1 MKVTIQSIKR
11 PVGTIMLM
19 IVLMV
24 VGAAGFFRL
33 PTNMLPDITY
43 PMVKVYVYWPGATP
57 EQMENEVAT
66 VIERK
71 MATVDNLDYIESTSE
86 EGVYTLLVNFDF
98 SVDRDVAYQ
107 DVLAKMGLIKKELPL
122 GILEPVV
129 FKADPSQ
136 LPVVEILVSS
146 ENMSLTQLRTWVENE
161 FQEEFASVK
170 GSAGTAL
177 SGGMMREIRVHIDP
191 LKMQGYNITL
201 TEITNRLKNENV
213 DMVGG
218 RLVTETQ
225 DYIIRTYGEFTSLK
239 AIENLIIRK
248 QNSDGQILV
257 KDVARVED
265 YHGLQRIRTKY
276 NGKEGVRISIFK
288 QADANA
294 VIVSDLIAERLKNLQ
309 NELPPS
315 TKIEMIYDQAEYV
328 RLATN
333 GVRDVMLMAA
343 LLVTLVTAFFLS
355 GWRRVLALVLSLPVT
370 LLATFFLM
378 ELLGFSINIFT
389 LGGLVV
395 AMTVV
400 LDNSVVMLENITR
413 IQETEP
419 KTPNQITKGALQ
431 ISGAIVTSTLTFL
444 SLFVPF
450 LLVPGMASLL
460 FRELVITIAIIIFFS
475 MAVSLTVT
483 PMFMALFYP
492 EGKPVNKKQSFIARI
507 SDGFISGLIYVYK
520 PLLNGALKLR
530 WLVLLGFLLLLMP
543 GYIFLQKTGSE
554 FLPKADDG
562 LITVKVT
569 MPTGSAMGETDK
581 VLSQVEKIIAEQ
593 KYIHG
598 YATLAGGKVW
608 GLVTT
613 EKSFEGELNIQLVP
627 AAERTM
633 DTDEFVE
640 ILRPAVMKAVKA
652 PGANI
657 KVFHTKMKG
666 IKQTGQF
673 DIELE
678 ILASR
683 SESMQNIF
691 KQASLLRNELKDLDF
706 LSGLDIS
713 LRLTKPEYQIKVDRK
728 KAFDLG
734 LSYEDIGN
742 TVKTFVG
749 GTVATRYKDG
759 AYYYPIRMVMD
770 EREFNSELDIENI
783 YVLASSGA
791 KIPLS
796 AVAEVVK
803 ATGPIQI
810 DRKDQD
816 RVIKVTAN
824 VAGVSV
830 GDATA
835 TLNKKLENYQ
845 FPAGYDLNYGG
856 QSQMLSENLQQM
868 TIILL
873 FALFLGYAVMVI
885 YFEDFIKPLIIIIR
899 IPLSLAGISFALY
912 ITDTPLSVTA
922 LIGIIMLT
930 GMEINNGVLLISF
943 IDELREEG
951 MDTVKAIKQAAFVR
965 YRPIL
970 ITDINSLFGLIP
982 LAFAFGDG
990 TEMLRPMAIVVIGGL
1005 LFGLLLVFIFI
1016 PIMYQIL
1023 YGNSDTKLT
1032 HKNALSNDFD
1042 ESKNLI
1048 TM

>member
-1 MKVTIQSIKR
+1 MKLSIQSIQR
-11 PVGTIMLM
+11 PAGTIMLM

-24 VGAAGFFRL
+24 VGVAGFLRL

-107 DVLAKMGLIKKELPL
+107 DVLAKMGLVRKELPQ
-122 GILEPVV
+122 GTLEPIV

-136 LPVVEILVSS
+136 LPVVEVLVSS
-146 ENMSLTQLRTWVENE
+146 ENMSLTQLRTWVDNE

-177 SGGMMREIRVHIDP
+177 SGGVMREIRIHIDP
-191 LKMQGYNITL
+191 LKLQGYDLTL
-201 TEITNRLKNENV
+201 EEITRRLQAENV

-218 RLVTETQ
+218 RVVTETR
-225 DYIIRTYGEFTSLK
+225 DYLIRTYGEFQSL
-239 AIENLIIRK
+239 ADIENLILRK
-248 QNSDGQILV
+248 EAGDSQILL

-265 YHGLQRIRTKY
+265 HHGLQRIRTKY
-276 NGKEGVRISIFK
+276 NGREGVRISIFK

-294 VIVSDLIAERLKNLQ
+294 VIVSDLIAERLQELQ
-309 NELPPS
+309 AELPS
-315 TKIEMIYDQAEYV
+315 ATRIEMIYDQAEYV

-333 GVRDVMLMAA
+333 GVRDAMLLAA

-355 GWRRVLALVLSLPVT
+355 GWKRVMSLVLSLPVT
-370 LLATFFLM
+370 LLGTFFFM

-419 KTPNQITKGALQ
+419 DTPHQITRGAVQ
-431 ISGAIVTSTLTFL
+431 ISGAIVTATLTFL

-460 FRELVITIAIIIFFS
+460 FKELVITVGIIILLS
-475 MAVSLTVT
+475 MVVSLTVT
-483 PMFMALFYP
+483 PMLMALFYP
-492 EGKPVNKKQSFIARI
+492 EGQPIQKKHSWVARVSDLFIK
-507 SDGFISGLIYVYK
+507 GLIYIYK
-520 PLLNGALKLR
+520 PLLHWSLKLR
-530 WLVLLGFLLLLMP
+530 WLVLLIFLLLMIP
-543 GYIFLQKTGSE
+543 GYYYLQKIGSE

-562 LITVKVT
+562 LITVKVI
-569 MPTGSAMGETDK
+569 MPTGTAMSETDK
-581 VLSQVEKIIAEQ
+581 VLAEAEKIVAQ
-593 KYIHG
+593 QDYIHG

-613 EKSFEGELNIQLVP
+613 ENSFEGELNIQLVP
-627 AAERTM
+627 AADRPM
-633 DTDEFVE
+633 DTDEYVE
-640 ILRPAVMKAVKA
+640 QLRPAIMKAIKA
-652 PGANI
+652 PGATV
-657 KVFHTKMKG
+657 KVFHSKMKG
-666 IKQTGQF
+666 IRQTGQF

-678 ILASR
+678 VLAPR
-683 SESMQNIF
+683 SESMPSIF
-691 KQASLLRNELKDLDF
+691 AEAAKIRSQLSDLDY

-713 LRLTKPEYQIKVDRK
+713 LRLTKPEFQIRVDRK

-734 LSYEDIGN
+734 VSYEDIGN
-742 TVKTFVG
+742 TVKTLVG

-759 AYYYPIRMVMD
+759 AYYYPIRIITD
-770 EREFNSELDIENI
+770 EREVTSARDLENI
-783 YVLASSGA
+783 YIQTSQGG
-791 KIPLS
+791 KIPLN
-796 AVAEVVK
+796 AVADVIK
-803 ATGPIQI
+803 AVGPMQI

-830 GDATA
+830 GDATSA
-835 TLNKKLENYQ
+835 IQQKLESHTL
-845 FPAGYDLNYGG
+845 PSGYRMNYGG
-856 QSQMLSENLQQM
+856 QSQMLSENMSQM
-868 TIILL
+868 AIILL
-873 FALFLGYAVMVI
+873 FALFLGYAVMVL
-885 YFEDFIKPLIIIIR
+885 YFESFLKPLIIIIR

-912 ITDTPLSVTA
+912 LTGTPLSVTA
-922 LIGIIMLT
+922 LIGVIMLT
-930 GMEINNGVLLISF
+930 GMEINNGVLLLTF
-943 IDELREEG
+943 IDELRAQGKGIVES
-951 MDTVKAIKQAAFVR
+951 IKEAALVR
-965 YRPIL
+965 LRPIL
-970 ITDINSLFGLIP
+970 ITDINSLFGLLP
-982 LAFAFGDG
+982 LALLWGDG
-990 TEMLRPMAIVVIGGL
+990 TEMLRPMSIVVIGGL

-1016 PIMYQIL
+1016 PVVYLIL
-1023 YGNSDTKLT
+1023 YGN
-1032 HKNALSNDFD
+1032 NAQSH
-1042 ESKNLI
+1042 S
-1048 TM
+1048 

>member
-1 MKVTIQSIKR
+1 MKLSIQSIQR
-11 PVGTIMLM
+11 PAGTIMLM

-24 VGAAGFFRL
+24 VGIAGFLRL

-98 SVDRDVAYQ
+98 SVNRDVAYQ
-107 DVLAKMGLIKKELPL
+107 DVLAKMGLVRKELPQ
-122 GILEPVV
+122 GTLEPIV

-136 LPVVEILVSS
+136 LPVVEVLVSS
-146 ENMSLTQLRTWVENE
+146 DNMSLTQLRTWIDNE

-177 SGGMMREIRVHIDP
+177 SGGVMREIRVHVDP
-191 LKMQGYNITL
+191 LKLQGYNITL
-201 TEITNRLKNENV
+201 AELASRLQAENI

-218 RLVTETQ
+218 RVVTETR
-225 DYIIRTYGEFTSLK
+225 DYIIRTYGEFQSLRD
-239 AIENLIIRK
+239 IENLIVRK
-248 QNSDGQILV
+248 QGGDGQILL

-265 YHGLQRIRTKY
+265 HHGLQRIRTKY
-276 NGKEGVRISIFK
+276 NGREGVRISIFK

-294 VIVSDLIAERLKNLQ
+294 VIVSDLIADRLEELRS
-309 NELPPS
+309 ELPS
-315 TKIEMIYDQAEYV
+315 TTRIEMIYDQAEYV

-333 GVRDVMLMAA
+333 GVRDAMLLAA

-355 GWRRVLALVLSLPVT
+355 GWRRVMALVLSLPVT
-370 LLATFFLM
+370 LLGTFFFM

-419 KTPNQITKGALQ
+419 GTPNQISRGAVQ
-431 ISGAIVTSTLTFL
+431 ISGAIVTATLTFL

-460 FRELVITIAIIIFFS
+460 FKELVITVAIIITLS
-475 MAVSLTVT
+475 D
-483 PMFMALFYP
+483 LFI
-492 EGKPVNKKQSFIARI
+492 N
-507 SDGFISGLIYVYK
+507 GLIFLYK
-520 PLLNGALKLR
+520 PLLHWSLKLR
-530 WLVLLGFLLLLMP
+530 WLVLLIFFLLMIP
-543 GYIFLQKTGSE
+543 GYYFLQRTGSE
-554 FLPKADDG
+554 FLPTADDG
-562 LITVKVT
+562 LITVKVI
-569 MPTGSAMGETDK
+569 MPTGTAMTETDK
-581 VLSQVEKIIAEQ
+581 VLAQAEKIISEQ
-593 KYIHG
+593 DYIHG

-613 EKSFEGELNIQLVP
+613 ENSFEGELNIQLVP
-627 AAERTM
+627 AADRPM
-633 DTDEFVE
+633 DTDEYVE
-640 ILRPAVMKAVKA
+640 QLRPVVMKAIKA
-652 PGANI
+652 PGATV
-657 KVFHTKMKG
+657 KVFHSKMKG
-666 IKQTGQF
+666 IRQTGQF

-678 ILASR
+678 VLAPR
-683 SESMQNIF
+683 SESMQAIF
-691 KQASLLRNELKDLDF
+691 AEAAKIRSQLSDLDY

-713 LRLTKPEYQIKVDRK
+713 LRLTKPEFQIRVDRQ
-728 KAFDLG
+728 KAFDMG

-742 TVKTFVG
+742 TVKTMVG

-759 AYYYPIRMVMD
+759 AYYYPLRIITD
-770 EREFNSELDIENI
+770 EREVTSASDLENI
-783 YVLASSGA
+783 YIQTSRGA
-791 KIPLS
+791 KIPLN

-803 ATGPIQI
+803 AVGPMQV

-830 GDATA
+830 GDATSA
-835 TLNKKLENYQ
+835 IKQRLESH
-845 FPAGYDLNYGG
+845 PLPSGYRMNYGG
-856 QSQMLSENLQQM
+856 QSQMLSENMNQM
-868 TIILL
+868 AIILL
-873 FALFLGYAVMVI
+873 FALFLGYAVMVL
-885 YFEDFIKPLIIIIR
+885 YFESFLKPLIIIIR

-912 ITDTPLSVTA
+912 VTGMPLSVTA

-930 GMEINNGVLLISF
+930 GMEIN
-943 IDELREEG
+943 
-951 MDTVKAIKQAAFVR
+951 
-965 YRPIL
+965 
-970 ITDINSLFGLIP
+970 
-982 LAFAFGDG
+982 
-990 TEMLRPMAIVVIGGL
+990 
-1005 LFGLLLVFIFI
+1005 
-1016 PIMYQIL
+1016 
-1023 YGNSDTKLT
+1023 
-1032 HKNALSNDFD
+1032 
-1042 ESKNLI
+1042 
-1048 TM
+1048 

>member
-1 MKVTIQSIKR
+1 MKLTIQSIKR
-11 PVGTIMLM
+11 PAGTIMLM

-24 VGAAGFFRL
+24 VGLAGFFRL
-33 PTNMLPDITY
+33 PNNMLPDITY

-57 EQMENEVAT
+57 EQMENEVAA

-98 SVDRDVAYQ
+98 SVNRDVAYQ
-107 DVLAKMGLIKKELPL
+107 DVLAKMGLIKKELPQ
-122 GILEPVV
+122 GILEPIV

-136 LPVVEILVSS
+136 LPVVEILASA
-146 ENMSLTQLRTWVENE
+146 ENMSLTKLRTWVENE

-191 LKMQGYNITL
+191 VKLQGYNVTL
-201 TEITNRLKNENV
+201 QEIANRLQKENI

-218 RLVTETQ
+218 RVITGTR
-225 DYIIRTYGEFTSLK
+225 DYIIRTYGEFQSLQE
-239 AIENLIIRK
+239 IENLVIRK
-248 QNSDGQILV
+248 QNGDGQVLL
-257 KDVARVED
+257 KDLARVED
-265 YHGLQRIRTKY
+265 HHGLQRIRTKY

-294 VIVSDLIAERLKNLQ
+294 VTVSDLIAERMEQLRT
-309 NELPPS
+309 ELPPS
-315 TKIEMIYDQAEYV
+315 THIDMIYDQAEYV

-333 GVRDVMLMAA
+333 GVRDAMLMAA

-355 GWRRVLALVLSLPVT
+355 GWKRVLSLVLSLPVT
-370 LLATFFLM
+370 LVGTFFFM
-378 ELLGFSINIFT
+378 DVLGFSINIFT

-419 KTPNQITKGALQ
+419 GTPNQVSKGAIQ
-431 ISGAIVTSTLTFL
+431 ISGAIVTATLTFL

-460 FRELVITIAIIIFFS
+460 FRELVITIAIIIFLS
-475 MAVSLTVT
+475 MVVSLTVT

-492 EGKPVNKKQSFIARI
+492 EGKPVKQKHSFVARI
-507 SDGFISGLIYVYK
+507 SDKFINGLIFIYK
-520 PLLNGALKLR
+520 PLLHWSLKFR
-530 WLVLLGFLLLLMP
+530 WLVLLAFILLLIP
-543 GYIFLQKTGSE
+543 GYQYLKKTGSE

-562 LITVKVT
+562 LITVKVI
-569 MPTGSAMGETDK
+569 MPTGSSMEETDK
-581 VLSQVEKIIAEQ
+581 VLAQAEKVIAQQ
-593 KYIHG
+593 KYIQG

-613 EKSFEGELNIQLVP
+613 ENSFEGELNIQLVP
-627 AAERTM
+627 AVQRSI
-633 DTDEFVE
+633 DTDEYVE
-640 ILRPAVMKAVKA
+640 QLRPVVMKAVKA
-652 PGANI
+652 PGATI

-666 IKQTGQF
+666 IRQTGQF

-683 SESMQNIF
+683 SESMQKIF
-691 KQASLLRNELKDLDF
+691 SQATLLRNELKDLEF

-713 LRLTKPEYQIKVDRK
+713 LRLTKPEFQIKVDRQ

-734 LSYEDIGN
+734 LSYEEIGYA
-742 TVKTFVG
+742 VKTLVG

-759 AYYYPIRMVMD
+759 AYYYPIRIITD
-770 EREFNSELDIENI
+770 EREVTSSSDLENI
-783 YVLASSGA
+783 YLHTPKGSIV
-791 KIPLS
+791 PLN
-796 AVAEVVK
+796 AVADVVK
-803 ATGPIQI
+803 AVGPMQI

-824 VAGVSV
+824 VAGTSV
-830 GDATA
+830 GDATTA
-835 TLNKKLENYQ
+835 LKQKLETYNL
-845 FPAGYDLNYGG
+845 PSGYRLNYGG
-856 QSQMLSENLQQM
+856 QSQMLSENMQQM
-868 TIILL
+868 AIILL
-873 FALFLGYAVMVI
+873 FALFLGYAVMVL
-885 YFEDFIKPLIIIIR
+885 YFESFLKPLIIIIR
-899 IPLSLAGISFALY
+899 IPLSLAGISYALY
-912 ITDTPLSVTA
+912 ITGTPLSVTA

-930 GMEINNGVLLISF
+930 GMEINNGVLLLTF
-943 IDELREEG
+943 IDELREQGKGIVES
-951 MDTVKAIKQAAFVR
+951 IKEAALVR
-965 YRPIL
+965 LRPIL

-990 TEMLRPMAIVVIGGL
+990 TEMLKPMAIVVIGGL

-1016 PIMYQIL
+1016 PVAYLIL
-1023 YGNSDTKLT
+1023 YGKKQKIS
-1032 HKNALSNDFD
+1032 A
-1042 ESKNLI
+1042 
-1048 TM
+1048 